1 MDAHVVWQRGL
12 SFTGTANSGFSVPLG
27 GKSTAGGD
35 SDGFRPM
42 ELLAISLAGCTAMD
56 VISILQKKKQ
66 VVSGFE
72 VRVYTKRAH
81 EYPKVYTHT
90 RVEYLI
96 EGKKVDPVAVERA
109 IELSFTKY
117 CPVQAMLAES
127 VEIEH
132 SYQITETGSPA

>member
-1 MDAHVVWQRGL
+1 
-12 SFTGTANSGFSVPLG
+12 
-27 GKSTAGGD
+27 
-35 SDGFRPM
+35 M

-66 VVSGFE
+66 EVSGFE
-72 VRVYTKRAH
+72 VRVHTRRAQ
-81 EYPKVYTHT
+81 EYPKVYTHA

-96 EGKKVDPVAVERA
+96 EGKKIDPVAVERA

-117 CPVQAMLAES
+117 CPVQAMLSKA

-132 SYQITETGSPA
+132 SYQITEVAPQ